1 MNIQEDPRWA
11 VLTQRLKDD
20 SFFYSVKTTG
30 VYCRSNCSSRLAR
43 PENVR
48 FHASPAEAEAAGFR
62 PCKRCLPNQSQ
73 PSEQQTALIAQAC
86 RNLEESLEPP
96 DLKSLAKSA
105 GLSQFHFHRLF
116 KRTVGL
122 TPGQYLRALRAE
134 KLRQKLAGAASV
146 TEAVFEAGY
155 QSSSRFYEH
164 SQDLLGMKP
173 ALYRQ
178 GGGRLVYSLHPGK
191 VTEWT
196 LIAMSARGV
205 CAIFLG
211 SNPDQLLQDLRQRFP
226 QAQLS
231 EACQDSHGW
240 INSALAAV
248 DENQAAD
255 ELPLDVRGTVFQQKV
270 WEALR
275 QIPAGQTRTYT
286 QIANH
291 VGQPRAVRAVASACA
306 ANPIAIAIPCHRA
319 IRSDGSLAGYRWGG
333 PEIKRALLDREL

>member
-1 MNIQEDPRWA
+1 MNIQDDPRWA
-11 VLTQRLKDD
+11 VLANRQPDD

-30 VYCRSNCSSRLAR
+30 VYCRPDCAARLAK
-43 PENVR
+43 PENVS
-48 FHASPAEAEAAGFR
+48 FHNTPAEAEAAGFR
-62 PCKRCLPNQSQ
+62 ACKRCRPDQSQ
-73 PSEQQTALIAQAC
+73 LSERQAALVAQAC
-86 RNLEESLEPP
+86 RHLEESLEAPN
-96 DLKSLAKSA
+96 LRNLAKAA
-105 GLSQFHFHRLF
+105 GLSHFHFHRLF

-134 KLRQKLAGAASV
+134 KLRQTLLGASSV

-164 SQDLLGMKP
+164 SQELLGMKP

-178 GGGRLVYSLHPGK
+178 GGGQLVYSLHPGK
-191 VTEWT
+191 LADWT
-196 LIAMSARGV
+196 LVATSSSGV

-211 SNPDQLLQDLRQRFP
+211 PDRDQLVQDLGRRFP
-226 QAQLS
+226 KAQLT

-240 INSALAAV
+240 VQSALAAV
-248 DENQAAD
+248 DQNQAASQ
-255 ELPLDVRGTVFQQKV
+255 LPLDVRGTVFQQKV

-275 QIPAGQTRTYT
+275 QIPAGETRTYS
-286 QIANH
+286 QIAEQL
-291 VGQPRAVRAVASACA
+291 GKPRAVRAVASACA

-333 PEIKRALLDREL
+333 LEIKRALLDREH